1 MSEIVV
7 VGGINMDLFMEAERF
22 PKPGETYEG
31 THFSTGGGGK
41 GANQAVAAA
50 RVSGRPGA
58 VEMIG
63 QVGDDFFG
71 QELLNSMRAYGV
83 GVDHVRIAP
92 GEASGVALIFS
103 DASRQNC
110 VLPVYGA
117 NSSCGPAQAADA
129 RTALRGAKVLLVQQ
143 EISLDV
149 TRKCMEAARA
159 AGVTVVLDPAPVR
172 KAPEGFLALAD
183 ILHPN
188 QIEAAEISGI
198 PVTDIESAARAA
210 AAIRKLG
217 PRVVIVKLGPDG
229 CYVDG
234 SEFSGHVATHRVK
247 VAATVAAGDAFA
259 GGLAVGISEGMS
271 LRDAIDLAN
280 ASGALC
286 VSKPGAQDSMPTR
299 DEVDSLIRSRP
310 RP

>member
-1 MSEIVV
+1 MAAIVV
-7 VGGINMDLFMEAERF
+7 IGGINMDLFMEAERF

-50 RVSGRPGA
+50 RVAGKPGA

-71 QELLNSMRAYGV
+71 QELLASMRSYGV
-83 GVDHVRIAP
+83 GVDHVRVAS

-117 NSSCGPAQAADA
+117 NSSCGPDQVRDA
-129 RTALRGAKVLLVQQ
+129 KAALRRAKVLLVQQ

-149 TRKCMEAARA
+149 TRQCMEAARA
-159 AGVTVVLDPAPVR
+159 SGITVVLDPAPVR
-172 KAPEGFLALAD
+172 QTPEGFLGLAD
-183 ILHPN
+183 IVHPN
-188 QIEAAEISGI
+188 QVEATELSGVE
-198 PVTDIESAARAA
+198 VTGIESAAVAA

-217 PRVVIVKLGPDG
+217 PRAVIVKLGPDG
-229 CYVDG
+229 CYVD
-234 SEFSGHVATHRVK
+234 SAEFSGHVPTHRVK
-247 VAATVAAGDAFA
+247 VVATVAAGDAFA
-259 GGLAVGISEGMS
+259 GALAVGLSEGKN
-271 LRDAIDLAN
+271 LRASIALAN
-280 ASGALC
+280 ATGALC

-299 DEVDSLIRSRP
+299 DEVDALLRSRS
-310 RP
+310 